1 MEKPSLVVSK
11 SFAQS
16 TRAAYKSFRGA
27 YTKANTAIEQVA
39 AAIIALDIADERGI
53 ATRLCEAV
61 FGHKIDKSSA
71 DRDVSLQS
79 QFFYNAYCKAFNKG
93 AYAPKKPR
101 TARQP
106 DSTARQPDSTAR
118 QPDSSPKVISDGANV
133 PNSESV
139 QIGAARAGDIVS
151 LLEAMNDDA
160 FMSVLE
166 LVAVECALRSI
177 DSAEFLTYYNK
188 KASALESH
196 IGKAPDKPRRNRVNK
211 SA

>member
-1 MEKPSLVVSK
+1 MEKSTLIVSK

-16 TRAAYKSFRGA
+16 TRAAYKSYIGA
-27 YTKANTAIEQVA
+27 YTRATTAIEQVA
-39 AAIIALDIADERGI
+39 AAIIELGIEDERGI
-53 ATRLCEAV
+53 ATKLCEAV

-71 DRDVSLQS
+71 DREINLQS

-106 DSTARQPDSTAR
+106 DSTPQS
-118 QPDSSPKVISDGANV
+118 ISDGVNV
-133 PNSESV
+133 PDNVPVTS
-139 QIGAARAGDIVS
+139 AARTVDIAS
-151 LLEAMNDDA
+151 ALEAMDNDA
-160 FMSVLE
+160 FMGVLE
-166 LVAVECALRSI
+166 SVAVECALRSI

-188 KASALESH
+188 KAGALESH
-196 IGKAPDKPRRNRVNK
+196 IGKAPDKPRRNRAKK

>member
-1 MEKPSLVVSK
+1 MKQPTLNVSK

-27 YTKANTAIEQVA
+27 YSKANTAIEQVS
-39 AAIIALDIADERGI
+39 AAIIALGVADERGT
-53 ATRLCEAV
+53 ATKLCEAV

-71 DRDVSLQS
+71 NRDISLQS

-106 DSTARQPDSTAR
+106 DSTARQPDST
-118 QPDSSPKVISDGANV
+118 PKVISDGMNV
-133 PNSESV
+133 PDNESV
-139 QIGAARAGDIVS
+139 QTGAARTGDIVS

-160 FMSVLE
+160 FMGVLE

-188 KASALESH
+188 KAGALESH
-196 IGKAPDKPRRNRVNK
+196 SGKAPDKPRRNRAK
-211 SA
+211 KTA